1 MTTRT
6 EIINSLQSLPPVPV
20 VAIKLAKILGNP
32 EISVDKLI
40 EIIKYD
46 PGLTAKA
53 IKMANSASFTALGKV
68 VSLKDALVRLGN
80 QQLMQLVVAT
90 SLRPNLDKAVD
101 GYCLDP
107 GDLWKHCVAV
117 GVAAEKIESQIGGGN
132 LDLAFTL
139 GILHD
144 IGKCAIGS
152 FLSENFE
159 KVDSETDNGQ
169 VSFLEAEEKVLGMSH
184 TEAGALLLEQWG
196 FPEEFIV
203 ATRWHHQPDEADSYQ
218 KLADLIHLADA
229 TAMMMGMGLGND
241 GLSYEVSPGAMK
253 RLGLKT
259 SGLETLESE
268 AVELFEKIM
277 QMFNQQGKENGIQHP
292 DS

>member
-6 EIINSLQSLPPVPV
+6 EIINSLQSVPPVPV
-20 VAIKLAKILGNP
+20 VAIKLAKLLGNP
-32 EISVDKLI
+32 EISVGKLI
-40 EIIKYD
+40 EAIKYD

-53 IKMANSASFTALGKV
+53 IKMANSASFTSLEPV

-80 QQLMQLVVAT
+80 QQVLQLVVAT
-90 SLRPNLDKAVD
+90 SLRPNLDKPVE
-101 GYCLDP
+101 GYCLDS

-117 GVAAEKIESQIGGGN
+117 GVAAEKIESQLGGSN

-139 GILHD
+139 GLLHD
-144 IGKCAIGS
+144 IGKLAIGS
-152 FLSENFE
+152 FI
-159 KVDSETDNGQ
+159 DNNMKLMAREIDNDQ
-169 VSFLEAEEKVLGMSH
+169 QSFMDAEEKVLGMSH

-196 FPEEFIV
+196 FPEEFI
-203 ATRWHHQPDEADSYQ
+203 AAARWHHQPDQAESHQ
-218 KLADLIHLADA
+218 ELADLVHLADA
-229 TAMMMGMGLGND
+229 VAMMMGMGLGND
-241 GLSYEVSPGAMK
+241 GLSYVLSPGALK

-259 SGLETLESE
+259 SGLETLESQTI
-268 AVELFEKIM
+268 ELFEEIM